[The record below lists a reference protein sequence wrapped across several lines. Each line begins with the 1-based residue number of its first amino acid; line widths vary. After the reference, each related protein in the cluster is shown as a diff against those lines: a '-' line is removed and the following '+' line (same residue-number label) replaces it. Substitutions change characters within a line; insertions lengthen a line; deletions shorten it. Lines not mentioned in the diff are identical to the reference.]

1 MDVLMIGSLVGLSLI
16 MIGIIKWS
24 EKTLEKK
31 EEKR

>member
-16 MIGIIKWS
+16 MIGITKWS